1 MNNCKKHIEEIYKHP
16 AFNSLISK
24 IKPIEL
30 QDELRQ
36 EVAVILLQ
44 KECEQIERL
53 YHDNELLQYSLKI
66 IWNLGTS
73 KTTRFY
79 RMFKKNYYENLSEY
93 LETLKGTELVT
104 DLQIRKVNNILDEKL
119 NKNANDAHESMIFR
133 KYVELN
139 SGEKVAEFFGI
150 PAIHCY
156 EVIRK
161 TKKEL
166 IKAIRNDS

>member
-1 MNNCKKHIEEIYKHP
+1 MQNCKKHIEEIYKHP

-30 QDELRQ
+30 QDDLKQ
-36 EVAVILLQ
+36 EVALILLD
-44 KECEQIERL
+44 KDCEQIERL
-53 YHDNELLQYSLKI
+53 YQANELLQYSLKI
-66 IWNLGTS
+66 VWNLGTS

-79 RMFKKNYYENLSEY
+79 RMFKKNDYENLCEY
-93 LETLKGTELVT
+93 FESLKGNALVT
-104 DLQIRKVNNILDEKL
+104 DSQIRNINNLLDSKL
-119 NKNANDAHESMIFR
+119 DKNANEAHESMIFR

-150 PAIHCY
+150 PNIHCY

>member
-1 MNNCKKHIEEIYKHP
+1 MQDCKKYIEEIYNHH
-16 AFNSLISK
+16 AFISLLSK
-24 IKPIEL
+24 IKPKEL
-30 QDELRQ
+30 QDDLKQ
-36 EVAVILLQ
+36 EVALVLLT
-44 KECEQIERL
+44 KDCGQIKRL
-53 YHDNELLQYSLKI
+53 YDANELLQYSLKI

-73 KTTRFY
+73 KQTRFY
-79 RMFKKNYYENLSEY
+79 RMFKKNDYENLSVY

-104 DLQIRKVNNILDEKL
+104 DSQIRNINKILDGKL
-119 NKNANDAHESMIFR
+119 DKNANEAHESIIFR

-150 PAIHCY
+150 PSIHCY